1 MPPPAREVVLVQTE
15 EFLPLAVPLHS
26 AGMQRVPSVGRLD
39 ARSTSSST
47 RETYVATVAACS
59 ELAGTLT
66 GLVKVERGL
75 VRGPAMAPAVLLLDA
90 VDRLGQPSQS
100 DLARDLGLTESTV
113 SRQLASLRALALVAA
128 EPDRQ
133 DARSRR
139 IELTERGSAELGRQR
154 AALSAGL
161 AERLDQWGDDEVA
174 ALAHLLDRFTRSV
187 ASYGR
192 PPAARTSTST
202 TTTKEP

>member
-1 MPPPAREVVLVQTE
+1 M
-15 EFLPLAVPLHS
+15 
-26 AGMQRVPSVGRLD
+26 
-39 ARSTSSST
+39 
-47 RETYVATVAACS
+47 ATVAACS

-90 VDRLGQPSQS
+90 VERLGQPSQS

-174 ALAHLLDRFTRSV
+174 TLAHLLDRFTRSV
-187 ASYGR
+187 ASYER
-192 PPAARTSTST
+192 PPATRTSTST
-202 TTTKEP
+202 STSTSKEP